1 MLKLETI
8 LEKIKDDDFREIF
21 IEADEDFDFNS
32 RNECYLLNEGDMLA
46 YGEKNFTHKLRVSD
60 PIRVAESIYG
70 KTNILG
76 YRRISDVSLFAFDGK
91 KMRQE
96 VNSARAIT
104 KSIIKYSLNRIF
116 NIGSTK
122 APYYFEDDFLYKFS
136 HKMRTIEIDA
146 GSILFG
152 HGASATKM
160 YFIEKGTV
168 KLSQESGNEIALIG
182 KTECFGESAVLQ
194 GSSRSLTAEVI
205 EDAKLRVIDAELIES
220 ELQEETGL
228 VQVAIFGVLRRLEFM
243 NILRNPS
250 FQNS

>member
-8 LEKIKDDDFREIF
+8 VNKLNTNDFDELFIKS
-21 IEADEDFDFNS
+21 DEDYDFNT
-32 RNECYLLNEGDMLA
+32 RNKCYLVKEGNMLA
-46 YGEKNFTHKLRVSD
+46 YGEKNFTHKLRVDD
-60 PIRVAESIYG
+60 PIRIAESIYG
-70 KTNILG
+70 KSNILG
-76 YRRISDVSLFAFDGK
+76 YRRFSDVSLFVFDAA
-91 KMRQE
+91 KMRNE
-96 VNSARAIT
+96 VNSSSAMA

-122 APYYFEDDFLYKFS
+122 VPYYFEDDFLYKFGDVI
-136 HKMRTIEIDA
+136 RTIEIDA

-160 YFIEKGTV
+160 YFVEKGLI

-194 GSSRSLTAEVI
+194 SSSRSLTAEVV
-205 EDAKLRVIDAELIES
+205 EDAKLRVIDAELIET
-220 ELQEETGL
+220 ELQKETGL
-228 VQVAIFGVLRRLEFM
+228 VQIAIFGVLRRLEFM

-250 FQNS
+250 KQNS